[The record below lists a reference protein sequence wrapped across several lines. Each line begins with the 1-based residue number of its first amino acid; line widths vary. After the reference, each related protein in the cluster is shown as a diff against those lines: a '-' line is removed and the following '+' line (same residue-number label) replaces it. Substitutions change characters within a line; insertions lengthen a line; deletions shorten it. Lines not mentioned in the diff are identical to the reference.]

1 MALSAVFV
9 DKDGTLV
16 ENVPDNIDPQ
26 KIRFTQGAIGALRGL
41 RSGGFRIVLVTNQS
55 GVGRGLFTERDL
67 VRYLRSLEELLGIAG
82 ITLDAIEY
90 CPHEIGANRDPYRRA
105 CSCRKPNPGMLLRAA
120 RRLDLDLETSWMI
133 GDTPADVEA
142 GRRAGC
148 QTVLVGDDTGD
159 TRGFQRGPDFRAPNL
174 GRAVMRVLE
183 ESGARV
189 IEAVHA

>member
-1 MALSAVFV
+1 MNRAVFI

-16 ENVPDNIDPQ
+16 ENVPYNIDPR
-26 KIRFTQGAIGALRGL
+26 KIRFTQGAIAALRGL
-41 RSGGFRIVLVTNQS
+41 RAGGYRVVLVTNQS
-55 GVGRGLFTERDL
+55 GVGRGLFTEREL
-67 VRYLRSLEELLGIAG
+67 VRYLRSLEELLGMAG

-90 CPHEIGANRDPYRRA
+90 CPHEIGSNHTSYRRA

-120 RRLDLDLETSWMI
+120 RRLNLDLESSWMI

-148 QTVLVGDDTGD
+148 RTVLVGDDRIHTMAE
-159 TRGFQRGPDFRAPNL
+159 QRRPDFFADTL
-174 GRAVMRVLE
+174 EYAVTTVLE

-189 IEAVHA
+189 IEKVRT